1 MLKRRLIPK
10 LLFKAGTTGP
20 VLVTTR
26 QFSKVVEIGD
36 PISQAKIYE
45 AQVTDELIFLD
56 IDATPQS
63 RLAMLDVVRRAAACA
78 FMPITIGGGVRSL
91 DDFRALLTHG
101 ADKVALTTA
110 ALENPDLVRA
120 ASAAF
125 GAQCVVA
132 GIDYRILP
140 DGTPRVFS
148 HCGRRPTE
156 HTPLTW
162 ARKLEELGAGEIL
175 LTNID
180 RDGTGEGLDLETAR
194 QIIQAVSIPVILSG
208 GCGLARHF
216 SEGFTQAGAD
226 AVAAGTFFC
235 FKDQNPM
242 QTRAHIRNAGVPI
255 RVQT

>member
-10 LLFKAGTTGP
+10 LLFKSGSQGA

-26 QFSKVVEIGD
+26 HYDQALEIGD

-45 AQVTDELIFLD
+45 AQVTDELLFLD

-63 RLAMLDVVRRAAACA
+63 RLAMLDVLRRAAACA

-91 DDFRALLTHG
+91 NDFRTLLTHG

-110 ALENPDLVRA
+110 ALEDPELVRA
-120 ASAAF
+120 AAKTF
-125 GAQCVVA
+125 GTQCVVV
-132 GIDYRILP
+132 GIDYRRTP
-140 DGTPRVFS
+140 DGSLRVCS
-148 HCGRRPTE
+148 HCGKQTTS
-156 HTPLTW
+156 HDPLSW
-162 ARKLEELGAGEIL
+162 ARTVESLGAGEIL
-175 LTNID
+175 LTSID
-180 RDGTGEGLDLETAR
+180 RDGTGEGLDLETAH
-194 QIIQAVSIPVILSG
+194 QVTSAVGIPVILSG

-216 SEGFTQAGAD
+216 SEGFTLGGAD

>member
-10 LLFKAGTTGP
+10 LLFKSSPRGA

-26 QFSKVVEIGD
+26 NFGRTLEIGD
-36 PISQAKIYE
+36 PVSQAKIYE

-63 RLAMLDVVRRAAACA
+63 RLAMLEVVRRAAACA

-91 DDFRALLTHG
+91 ADFRTLLSHG

-110 ALENPDLVRA
+110 ALEDPELVRS

-125 GAQCVVA
+125 GSQCVVV
-132 GIDYRILP
+132 GIDYRRTQ
-140 DGTPRVFS
+140 DGTLRVFS
-148 HCGRRPTE
+148 HCGKTPTP
-156 HTPLTW
+156 HNPVSW
-162 ARKLEELGAGEIL
+162 ARQVAELGAGEIL
-175 LTNID
+175 LTSID
-180 RDGTGEGLDLETAR
+180 RDGTGDGLDLETAR
-194 QIIQAVSIPVILSG
+194 LVTTAVGIPVILSG

-216 SEGFTQAGAD
+216 IEGFTLGGAD